1 MTVMKEDLNQ
11 KRCSTTIDH
20 CHKHKKESSKLSILS
35 ITGIVILLSV
45 VVVWHDGTKQ
55 KQEPTTLSSAS
66 SSIESHRFLEVDEEP
81 TTIDDDN
88 TRTEACKRYL
98 MNFLNGTTD
107 ANDQCQAF
115 YNAYR
120 TADCADET
128 HVDIFGNELQ
138 DDDKNKTTD
147 DVVIDDFFEN
157 WECCDYI
164 EGYYEKNCENDTGF
178 HSTQLLGVTLV
189 LLFCTI
195 IKALLKT
202 WNVNWI
208 PDACAFIL
216 VGTLVGGGLRLLDSS
231 LVPKLTFDNDLFL
244 QIMLPPIIFQAAL
257 SIDKKA
263 FRRDLFPILLFAVIG
278 TGFSAIAIGW
288 MVYTVS
294 NLGGNSNLP
303 WLDSLVFGSLISS
316 IDPVAT
322 LSILSGV
329 GVSQTDTLYTLI
341 FGEALLNDGVAIVFF
356 EVLKDHLGEDDSL
369 GEDAYKEM
377 ARNFTIVLCGSIGIG
392 IGVAVCCTLY
402 FWALREKQTAVT
414 EVAIFFCWALI
425 PYYIADGLHCSGI
438 IAIMVMG
445 FFLDYFVIGG
455 FQSEVSTL
463 NDYTVMQQQDNGDN
477 RMNPQQHSVTN
488 RCTNRC
494 KQILREAFSGRGH
507 ILPLSRHHVGFVAEV
522 IASIME
528 TAIFAYLGLFL
539 FNDNKWN
546 LRLNFTAIA
555 SCVSSRL
562 FMVVILSVF
571 INLAVF
577 LDFENRIGGFIR
589 SVNPFQRINLAEDD
603 DSIGSHTRI
612 YLDRKTQ
619 LIMLLAGVRGA
630 VSFALVEN
638 IPVWDN
644 VSKTGS
650 KFKAE
655 LKTMTSSSIVFTL
668 FVFGALTYMAVK
680 HGSESSSD
688 RARTM
693 LTNRLLSEPLD
704 SDDEAQA
711 QTELGS
717 RSFMEIEHESAASS
731 GRHQMLNGE
740 NFRGDRRGPPQGED
754 RDVRYLSSN
763 EWIS

>member
-1 MTVMKEDLNQ
+1 
-11 KRCSTTIDH
+11 
-20 CHKHKKESSKLSILS
+20 
-35 ITGIVILLSV
+35 
-45 VVVWHDGTKQ
+45 
-55 KQEPTTLSSAS
+55 
-66 SSIESHRFLEVDEEP
+66 
-81 TTIDDDN
+81 
-88 TRTEACKRYL
+88 
-98 MNFLNGTTD
+98 
-107 ANDQCQAF
+107 
-115 YNAYR
+115 
-120 TADCADET
+120 
-128 HVDIFGNELQ
+128 
-138 DDDKNKTTD
+138 
-147 DVVIDDFFEN
+147 
-157 WECCDYI
+157 
-164 EGYYEKNCENDTGF
+164 
-178 HSTQLLGVTLV
+178 
-189 LLFCTI
+189 
-195 IKALLKT
+195 
-202 WNVNWI
+202 
-208 PDACAFIL
+208 
-216 VGTLVGGGLRLLDSS
+216 
-231 LVPKLTFDNDLFL
+231 
-244 QIMLPPIIFQAAL
+244 
-257 SIDKKA
+257 
-263 FRRDLFPILLFAVIG
+263 
-278 TGFSAIAIGW
+278 
-288 MVYTVS
+288 
-294 NLGGNSNLP
+294 
-303 WLDSLVFGSLISS
+303 
-316 IDPVAT
+316 
-322 LSILSGV
+322 
-329 GVSQTDTLYTLI
+329 
-341 FGEALLNDGVAIVFF
+341 
-356 EVLKDHLGEDDSL
+356 
-369 GEDAYKEM
+369 
-377 ARNFTIVLCGSIGIG
+377 
-392 IGVAVCCTLY
+392 
-402 FWALREKQTAVT
+402 
-414 EVAIFFCWALI
+414 
-425 PYYIADGLHCSGI
+425 
-438 IAIMVMG
+438 
-445 FFLDYFVIGG
+445 
-455 FQSEVSTL
+455 
-463 NDYTVMQQQDNGDN
+463 
-477 RMNPQQHSVTN
+477 
-488 RCTNRC
+488 
-494 KQILREAFSGRGH
+494 
-507 ILPLSRHHVGFVAEV
+507 
-522 IASIME
+522 ME

-688 RARTM
+688 RALTM

-740 NFRGDRRGPPQGED
+740 NFRGDRHGPPQGED